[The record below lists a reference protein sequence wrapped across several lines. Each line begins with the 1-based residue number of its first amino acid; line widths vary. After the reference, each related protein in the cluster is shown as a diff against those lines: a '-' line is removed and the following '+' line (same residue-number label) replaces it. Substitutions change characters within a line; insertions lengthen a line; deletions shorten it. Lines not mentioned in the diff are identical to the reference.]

1 MVLTVRSNYLRQDEY
16 EKIFLPHL
24 FFYFIFY
31 YAFFYNFF
39 FNYCGEIEF
48 FGATFVCQL

>member
-1 MVLTVRSNYLRQDEY
+1 MKKYFYL
-16 EKIFLPHL
+16 ICFFIL
-24 FFYFIFY
+24 FFIMH
-31 YAFFYNFF
+31 FFYNFF